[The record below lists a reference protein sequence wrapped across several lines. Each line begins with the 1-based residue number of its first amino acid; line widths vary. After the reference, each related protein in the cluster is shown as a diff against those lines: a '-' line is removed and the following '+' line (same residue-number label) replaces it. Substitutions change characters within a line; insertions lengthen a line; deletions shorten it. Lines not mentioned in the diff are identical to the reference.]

1 MINNLEMIKRSM
13 ALRNRTIVIKDIDE
27 NMLMEFDY
35 LINKIVDIDNQVEE
49 KLGDKIELEPIHIH
63 IDSYG
68 GCLYSTLSII
78 STIESLKK
86 KGYKIVTYSKGKS
99 MSGGFFILISGS
111 ERLAQPYSKLML
123 HDQRNFQYG
132 TSTHDDKRRDYEE
145 SQNNLKILKDVVS
158 KYTDIPM
165 DLFDDKINRKDD
177 WYMSPDEALKYG
189 VIDKVE

>member
-1 MINNLEMIKRSM
+1 MIDSLTMIKRSM

-27 NMLMEFDY
+27 DMLMEFDY
-35 LINKIVDIDNQVEE
+35 LVNKILDIDRQVEE
-49 KLGDKIELEPIHIH
+49 EVGERIELEPIYIH

-78 STIESLKK
+78 STIENLKDR
-86 KGYKIVTYSKGKS
+86 GYKVVTYSKGKA

-111 ERLAQPYSKLML
+111 ERMAQPYSKLML
-123 HDQRNFQYG
+123 HDQRNFQHG

-158 KYTDIPM
+158 KYTKIPM
-165 DLFDDKINRKDD
+165 ELFDDKINRKDD
-177 WYMSPDEALKYG
+177 WYMSPDEALNYG
-189 VIDKVE
+189 VIDRVK